1 MVLQVRK
8 KNKLENKNLT
18 LKELGYG
25 EEIICAREII
35 NDKFCEKGDYTFSQ
49 LNAVKADVLGSMT
62 LPSEGKPTRNFQAGQ
77 VLSDML
83 LQLNRCPNDVS
94 EFVNWCNKYSLSQGG
109 LEGLKSLKFWPDIY
123 KEFKI
128 KNNNCSMIN
137 LIYLCFNA
145 STEEKKEIYKVL
157 ISSEEITNFCQESV
171 KSELSLELNEKLK
184 GSYFFNDIEKLYK
197 KLFIDKG
204 EIDTKKSEYSGKVSK
219 KDSSYINV
227 LKIINSYFNN

>member
-1 MVLQVRK
+1 
-8 KNKLENKNLT
+8 
-18 LKELGYG
+18 
-25 EEIICAREII
+25 
-35 NDKFCEKGDYTFSQ
+35 
-49 LNAVKADVLGSMT
+49 
-62 LPSEGKPTRNFQAGQ
+62 
-77 VLSDML
+77 ML
-83 LQLNRCPNDVS
+83 LQLNRCPKDVK

-145 STEEKKEIYKVL
+145 NSEEKKEIYNVL

-184 GSYFFNDIEKLYK
+184 GNYLFNDIEKIYK
-197 KLFIDKG
+197 KLFF
-204 EIDTKKSEYSGKVSK
+204 KKEKNDVK
-219 KDSSYINV
+219 KNEDSNQIPKKILV
-227 LKIINSYFNN
+227 ILKY